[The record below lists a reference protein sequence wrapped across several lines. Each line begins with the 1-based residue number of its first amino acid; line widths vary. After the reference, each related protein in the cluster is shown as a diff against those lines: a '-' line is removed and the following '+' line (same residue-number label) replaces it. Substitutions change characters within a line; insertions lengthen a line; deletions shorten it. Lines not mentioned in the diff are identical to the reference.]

1 MTNYISFNGTSNKYP
16 SRRSVVYGKNGMVC
30 TSQALAAQAGLDV
43 LKRGGNAVDAAIAQ
57 NTQSRSKNFVF
68 LVNLL

>member
-30 TSQALAAQAGLDV
+30 TSQALAAQAGLDL
-43 LKRGGNAVDAAIAQ
+43 LKRGGNAVDAAIATAICLRRVETRRQ
-57 NTQSRSKNFVF
+57 RR
-68 LVNLL
+68 

>member
-1 MTNYISFNGTSNKYP
+1 MASYISFDGASNKYP

-43 LKRGGNAVDAAIAQ
+43 LKEEATLLMR
-57 NTQSRSKNFVF
+57 QSRQQSALPFWNRRAMV
-68 LVNLL
+68 